1 MKRFSKIFIVIALS
15 FATLLTGIGFAK
27 VSTTL
32 TVDGTVEAGPPEA
45 VYIYEV
51 GVDSNTTI
59 QDYNRTVLRSTV
71 TLPSASSTATITV
84 SVKNNT
90 AFEYFYNEAKFTVGA
105 DTYSNENIIF
115 TVSGIKQ
122 NDSIAVG
129 ATKTFTVTFK
139 FKSGASASDKVL
151 KSVINFEFTTTKQA
165 QAVTGALEK
174 FEKILDTQNEF
185 DKVIEYM
192 NTNTSGRDETYV
204 GNVVGAS
211 SADTAF
217 LNELFSEDGEN
228 KLVLDIDGEKTN
240 VTVLIK
246 RENLDGNTTTGEN
259 GNEMTIY
266 LTAADLDRVSWRSW
280 VVTYAAVFTT
290 EPNGTDWYQLGPLYA
305 GRARAIGYNG
315 GIFAHDSVDTRT
327 WESTQAYFGA
337 SSGSSA
343 SEVVLAFKKTL
354 SQQQ

>member
-1 MKRFSKIFIVIALS
+1 MKRFSKVFIVIALS

-32 TVDGTVEAGPPEA
+32 TVEGTVEAGPPEA
-45 VYIYEV
+45 VYIYQAV
-51 GVDSNTTI
+51 GSSNATV
-59 QDYNRTVLRSTV
+59 QDFNRTVLNSIV
-71 TLPSASSTATITV
+71 TLQSSSSTATITV

-90 AFEYFYNEAKFTVGA
+90 AFEYFYNEAKFTVGE
-105 DTYSNENIIF
+105 DTYSNENIKF

-122 NDSIAVG
+122 NDSLAIG
-129 ATKTFTVTFK
+129 ATKTFTVTFS
-139 FKSGASASDKVL
+139 FESGASTSNNVL
-151 KSVINFEFTTTKQA
+151 KSVINFDFTTTKQA

-174 FEKILDTQNEF
+174 FEKILDTKSEF
-185 DKVIEYM
+185 NKVIDYM

-217 LNELFSEDGEN
+217 LNELFTEDGEN
-228 KLVLDIDGEKTN
+228 KLVLEIEGEKTN
-240 VTVLIK
+240 VTLLIK

-259 GNEMTIY
+259 GNEMSIY
-266 LTAADLDRVSWRSW
+266 MTAVDLDRVSWRSW
-280 VVTYAAVFTT
+280 VVTYVAVFTT
-290 EPNGTDWYQLGPLYA
+290 DPNSEDWYQLGPLFA

-315 GIFAHDSVDTRT
+315 GIFAHDSIDTRT
-327 WESTQAYFGA
+327 WESTQSYFGA

-343 SEVVLAFKKTL
+343 SEVVSAFKSSL
-354 SQQQ
+354 NQ